1 MTSYRTLWHGRILQG
16 IDLENESDS
25 DSLAERPSAMLLD
38 QVSTFHPEAASS
50 ACFGP
55 ERGRMLARGPGSRAH
70 KLPKIRVFGALNVP
84 QFVTAK

>member
-1 MTSYRTLWHGRILQG
+1 
-16 IDLENESDS
+16 
-25 DSLAERPSAMLLD
+25 MLLD

-55 ERGRMLARGPGSRAH
+55 ERGRMLARGPGTRAH